1 MPRIKKGDSPN
12 KELRIVLSP
21 EAHARIISQAKLM
34 DQTPASFARQII
46 MEKVT
51 AFEAANSQR
60 SATDFFNFIKEES
73 QKQEESRT

>member
-1 MPRIKKGDSPN
+1 MPRIKRGDSPN
-12 KELRIVLSP
+12 KELRIVLSSD
-21 EAHARIISQAKLM
+21 AYARVISTAKLL

-60 SATDFFNFIKEES
+60 SATDLFNFIKEES